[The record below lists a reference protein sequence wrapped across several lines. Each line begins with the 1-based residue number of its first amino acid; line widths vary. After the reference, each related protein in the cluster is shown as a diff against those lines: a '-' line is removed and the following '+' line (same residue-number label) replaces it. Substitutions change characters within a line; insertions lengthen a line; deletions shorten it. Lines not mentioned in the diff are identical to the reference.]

1 MKEKN
6 NIILVPVDFQKPSL
20 SALTQTYNIAR
31 FAKSEILLLYV
42 IESGDFISH
51 LFRSKEDLEKLK
63 AEAQKKLDQLAED
76 AKAKS
81 ELPVKTRVESG
92 KTYEKINEV
101 AKELNTKFIIMGKN
115 GANEGV
121 RKFLGSNTTHV
132 ISESE
137 CPVISLKG
145 PKKQLGYQNI
155 VLPLDLTRDISKKVT
170 KAIELGSYYRST
182 IWIVSVLTGGIKM
195 RESRIYSQ
203 MQKVKKT
210 IEANKVPCNT
220 KLFKKSDT
228 PVHEVILKYSDQVN
242 ADLILIMTHQETNIA
257 GYYIGAFAHHII
269 NESDIPVLSIIPQ
282 AKEYTE
288 LMVSVVDPLKIIN

>member
-6 NIILVPVDFQKPSL
+6 NIILVPIDFQKPSL
-20 SALTQTYNIAR
+20 SALAQTYNIAR
-31 FAKSEILLLYV
+31 FTKSEILLMYV
-42 IESGDFISH
+42 IESSDFISN
-51 LFRSKEDLEKLK
+51 LFRSKEDHDKLK
-63 AEAQKKLDQLAED
+63 SEAQKKLDELAED
-76 AKAKS
+76 ARAKS

-92 KTYEKINEV
+92 KAYEKINKV

-115 GANEGV
+115 AAREGV

-132 ISESE
+132 ICESE

-155 VLPLDLTRDISKKVT
+155 VLPLDLTRNVSKKVS
-170 KAIELGSYYRST
+170 KAVEFGKYYRST

-195 RESRIYSQ
+195 RESRIYSK

-210 IEANKVPCNT
+210 IEANNIPCNT

-228 PVHEVILKYSDQVN
+228 PVHETILNYSDQVN
-242 ADLILIMTHQETNIA
+242 ADIIMIMTHQETNIT

-269 NESDIPVLSIIPQ
+269 NESDIPVMSIIPQ